1 MSGSSGALGADV
13 LRRKLKAR
21 AAGLDEGLRIRVHR
35 ATSWIAR
42 AQAETTDADLRVILH
57 WIAFNAAYA
66 RELGHERSER
76 EKLGAF
82 FRLLH
87 GLDAGGRLQTIL
99 FERFSGPIR
108 TMIDN
113 RYVFEPFW
121 RALRDHDS
129 SDAWSRDF
137 DASKKAAMHALL
149 AQRTD
154 VVLEI
159 VFDRLYVLRNQLVHG
174 GATWNSQVNRAQV
187 RDGANILGELLP
199 VIVDLML
206 DHPDRDFGETLYPV
220 LPG

>member
-1 MSGSSGALGADV
+1 MATPSDAISADM
-13 LRRKLKAR
+13 LKRKLNER
-21 AAGLDEGLRIRVHR
+21 ADALEENLRIRVHR
-35 ATSWIAR
+35 ATSWIRR
-42 AQAETTDADLRVILH
+42 AQQEQDDPDLRVILF

-76 EKLGAF
+76 EKLLVF
-82 FRLLH
+82 FRQLV
-87 GLDAGGRLQTIL
+87 GADRRQRLQKIL

-108 TMIDN
+108 TMIGN

-121 RALRDHDS
+121 RALREHDS

-137 DASKKAAMHALL
+137 EARKKAAMHALL
-149 AQRTD
+149 AHRTD

-199 VIVDLML
+199 VMIDLML
-206 DHPDRDFGETLYPV
+206 DHPDSDFGEILYPV